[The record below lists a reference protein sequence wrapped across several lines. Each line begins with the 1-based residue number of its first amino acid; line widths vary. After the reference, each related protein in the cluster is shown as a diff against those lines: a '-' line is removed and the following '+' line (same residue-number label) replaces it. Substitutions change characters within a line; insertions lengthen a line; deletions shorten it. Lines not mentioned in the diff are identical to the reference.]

1 MDSKKNKR
9 DIPTILINLIENMSD
24 NKDLTGK
31 QKKDIVMRNMIETFN
46 MDVDMVIM
54 VSDFIDLIIKVH
66 KHKTKIKTN
75 TKKILKL
82 CC

>member
-1 MDSKKNKR
+1 MDIKKNKR
-9 DIPTILINLIENMSD
+9 DIPAILINLIESMSD

-31 QKKDIVMRNMIETFN
+31 QKKDIVMRNMIETFE

-66 KHKTKIKTN
+66 KHKTKIKTH
-75 TKKILKL
+75 TKKIFKL